1 LDDERAARARD
12 GTAMGRTRSS
22 VAFVLAFAFVHALCF
37 GAREVEVGRTRR
49 RHRRA
54 PLALERW
61 RRRRRRRWIE
71 WLDWRRWL
79 LGTRRRCFGL

>member
-54 PLALERW
+54 PLELER
-61 RRRRRRRWIE
+61 
-71 WLDWRRWL
+71 
-79 LGTRRRCFGL
+79 